1 MQNRLKSKVLWVSIA
16 TQIVALLLAL
26 DIIDIGASELL
37 NNLIITV
44 CELFVTFGILNNPT
58 ASDKL

>member
-1 MQNRLKSKVLWVSIA
+1 MQCRLKSKVLWVSIA
-16 TQIVALLLAL
+16 TQVIALLFAL
-26 DIIDIGASELL
+26 DIIDIGTSELL

-58 ASDKL
+58 TCDRL